1 MSIARVELS
10 VLARPWN
17 IVIDVAQSLPLGSWT
32 LVGGLMTKVHAL
44 LEGYESRATVDVD
57 MLVDVM
63 SSNANIS
70 RVVACLKE
78 MSFKPQE
85 PGFHHSPFYR
95 MVRDDD
101 IVDIL
106 LADHLPRGK
115 AQRATYNGWPL
126 MEVAGGA
133 QAQERRFEVELAYE
147 GGASRI
153 FVPDRLGAIVLKC
166 AAYMNDTRLRE
177 RHLEDIALL
186 VSLPLDLATELER
199 LHGSDKKRLR
209 AAAKALSDPNTS
221 AWMLLP
227 KDIRIQGMDNLE
239 ALAG

>member
-1 MSIARVELS
+1 MSIARVELN
-10 VLARPWN
+10 VPARPWN
-17 IVIDVAQSLPLGSWT
+17 IVIDVAQSLPLGCWT

-57 MLVDVM
+57 LLVDVM
-63 SSNANIS
+63 SSSANIS

-115 AQRATYNGWPL
+115 AQRATYNGGLLWKWLAVRKRKSGVLKSSWL
-126 MEVAGGA
+126 MKGE
-133 QAQERRFEVELAYE
+133 
-147 GGASRI
+147 
-153 FVPDRLGAIVLKC
+153 RLGYSYLI
-166 AAYMNDTRLRE
+166 D
-177 RHLEDIALL
+177 
-186 VSLPLDLATELER
+186 
-199 LHGSDKKRLR
+199 
-209 AAAKALSDPNTS
+209 
-221 AWMLLP
+221 
-227 KDIRIQGMDNLE
+227 
-239 ALAG
+239 

>member
-1 MSIARVELS
+1 MTTARIELG
-10 VLARPWN
+10 VPAKPWD
-17 IVIDVAQSLPLGSWT
+17 IVIDVAKSLPLGSWT

-63 SSNANIS
+63 SSTANIS
-70 RVVACLKE
+70 RVVACLRNLG
-78 MSFKPQE
+78 FKPQE

-95 MVRDDD
+95 MTRNADV
-101 IVDIL
+101 VDVL
-106 LADHLPRGK
+106 LADHLPK
-115 AQRATYNGWPL
+115 SKLQQATFNGWPL

-133 QAQERRFEVELAYE
+133 QAQERRIEVEVAYDS
-147 GGASRI
+147 GTCQI
-153 FVPDRLGAIVLKC
+153 YVPDRLGAIILKC

-186 VSLPLDLATELER
+186 VSLPFDLAAELDR

-209 AAAKALSDPNTS
+209 AAARALSDSHAP
-221 AWMLLP
+221 AWMMLP
-227 KDIRIQGMDNLE
+227 QNLRTQGMDALE
-239 ALAG
+239 VLAE